1 MSTVNIVKYHFHAR
15 NVPVSEEHTRRLIA
29 RAYQTAREKELYPKA
44 VFVRF
49 PKFMPFLFTSLN
61 TTNSTTMKHQVF
73 IATFLAAFN
82 NAAAKQLA
90 PVKLETWC
98 ITYVSTYL
106 VPMQASSNLTEI
118 GEATKYSSL
127 APTLDVTAADNASSV
142 TTQISTED
150 TSSSAFETQLV
161 NDQPTEPQSG
171 TESTDGTTIVP
182 TSSVKAELT
191 SSSNTASASSIVTE
205 PAGQSIIFL
214 ISLPENDKRDL
225 SRRATSGFV
234 GNENP
239 GVCTFAAVFT
249 LSDDQL
255 LEDGIPIYYAGEEF
269 KELSGQGQAPS
280 DAVTKTFLSS
290 GGGLQFT
297 NAKLPGGQAGFCQD
311 SSGKVY
317 ITFSSGPPG
326 CVPVDL
332 SCQNGRLLGL
342 DTSRTSS
349 SDLTEPTQDV
359 TSTGEAPGQSQTLS
373 ASSADSTS
381 VEAFTSSSSSTTGS
395 TDTATVPFGT
405 MTSSSPGLSITTTV
419 SPLSSSFDSSGSS
432 AADSSG
438 VEEAQSSSVSE
449 EGFPETVSNSDAA
462 SSDVTSDTVTDGDG
476 SATSQNISD
485 ETPMST
491 DSSETT
497 TSSDMSNEPGTSAST
512 KGVPQTSTTGDITSE
527 ILSTTMDASTSKP
540 TTILTVD
547 ACVSGITSP
556 DREPPLNVREEECS
570 DLNVVTV
577 SPATV
582 TVTEVRKRRIVR
594 GIIVAEHVMPVTR
607 NVAPRDD
614 DDVATTIFP
623 TQTPEYATYCGSA
636 DEYYDA
642 CSSLGVTRF
651 TTTLSTETVTT
662 TDIIIT
668 FR

>member
-1 MSTVNIVKYHFHAR
+1 MSTVNIVKYYFHAR
-15 NVPVSEEHTRRLIA
+15 NVPVSEELLVRHLVQLLRLTPYSQLPQIH
-29 RAYQTAREKELYPKA
+29 A
-44 VFVRF
+44 VPLHFF
-49 PKFMPFLFTSLN
+49 EHDKLDD
-61 TTNSTTMKHQVF
+61 HE
-73 IATFLAAFN
+73 
-82 NAAAKQLA
+82 A

-106 VPMQASSNLTEI
+106 VPLQASSNLTEI

-142 TTQISTED
+142 TTQISTANSIED

-161 NDQPTEPQSG
+161 DDQSTEPQSG

-182 TSSVKAELT
+182 ISSVEAELT

-205 PAGQSIIFL
+205 PAGRSIIFL

-225 SRRATSGFV
+225 SRRATGGFV

-332 SCQNGRLLGL
+332 SVYEEE
-342 DTSRTSS
+342 T
-349 SDLTEPTQDV
+349 PV
-359 TSTGEAPGQSQTLS
+359 QSQTPS
-373 ASSADSTS
+373 ASSANSTS
-381 VEAFTSSSSSTTGS
+381 VEASTSSSSSTIGS
-395 TDTATVPFGT
+395 TDTATVASAT
-405 MTSSSPGLSITTTV
+405 MTSSSPGLSTTTTV
-419 SPLSSSFDSSGSS
+419 SPLLSSLNSSVSS

-438 VEEAQSSSVSE
+438 VEGVQSSSVSE
-449 EGFPETVSNSDAA
+449 EGFPETASTSDAA
-462 SSDVTSDTVTDGDG
+462 SSDVNSDTVTYGDG

-485 ETPMST
+485 ATSTST
-491 DSSETT
+491 DSLETT
-497 TSSDMSNEPGTSAST
+497 TSSDMSTEPGTSAST
-512 KGVPQTSTTGDITSE
+512 NDVPQTSTTGDITSE
-527 ILSTTMDASTSKP
+527 VPSTTMDASTTEP
-540 TTILTVD
+540 TTIPSVD

-556 DREPPLNVREEECS
+556 DGEPPLDVREEECS
-570 DLNVVTV
+570 DLNVVTI

-582 TVTEVRKRRIVR
+582 TVTEVRKRHVVR
-594 GIIVAEHVMPVTR
+594 GIIVAEHVMPATR

-614 DDVATTIFP
+614 DDVATTVFP
-623 TQTPEYATYCGSA
+623 TQKPEYATYCDSA

-651 TTTLSTETVTT
+651 TTTLSTETETT

-668 FR
+668 VR

>member
-1 MSTVNIVKYHFHAR
+1 MSTVNIIKQYFHAR
-15 NVPVSEEHTRRLIA
+15 NVPVSEERTRRLIA
-29 RAYQTAREKELYPKA
+29 LAYQTAKGKGALPKA
-44 VFVRF
+44 VFMQILPLNQLRYWMLLTIEVQLDPSHLRPEAPSHAISIASLGSGCCF
-49 PKFMPFLFTSLN
+49 SKFMPFLFTSLN
-61 TTNSTTMKHQVF
+61 TTNSTTMKHQVV

-106 VPMQASSNLTEI
+106 VPLQASSNLTEI

-161 NDQPTEPQSG
+161 DDQSTEPQPG

-182 TSSVKAELT
+182 TSSVEAELT
-191 SSSNTASASSIVTE
+191 SSSNTASASSIGTE
-205 PAGQSIIFL
+205 PAGRSIIFL
-214 ISLPENDKRDL
+214 ISLTENDKRDL
-225 SRRATSGFV
+225 SRRATGGFV

-326 CVPVDL
+326 CIPVDL
-332 SCQNGRLLGL
+332 SVYEVEQCQNGRLLGL

-381 VEAFTSSSSSTTGS
+381 VEAFTTSSSSTTGS

-432 AADSSG
+432 ATDNSG
-438 VEEAQSSSVSE
+438 VEEGQSSSVSE
-449 EGFPETVSNSDAA
+449 EGFPETASTSDAA

-476 SATSQNISD
+476 STTSQNISD
-485 ETPMST
+485 ETPMWT
-491 DSSETT
+491 DSSETA
-497 TSSDMSNEPGTSAST
+497 TSSDMSTEPGASAST
-512 KGVPQTSTTGDITSE
+512 KDVPQTSTTGDITSE
-527 ILSTTMDASTSKP
+527 ILSTTMDASTTKP
-540 TTILTVD
+540 TTVPTIN

-556 DREPPLNVREEECS
+556 DGESPLNVRDEECS

-582 TVTEVRKRRIVR
+582 
-594 GIIVAEHVMPVTR
+594 
-607 NVAPRDD
+607 
-614 DDVATTIFP
+614 
-623 TQTPEYATYCGSA
+623 
-636 DEYYDA
+636 
-642 CSSLGVTRF
+642 
-651 TTTLSTETVTT
+651 
-662 TDIIIT
+662 
-668 FR
+668 

>member
-1 MSTVNIVKYHFHAR
+1 
-15 NVPVSEEHTRRLIA
+15 
-29 RAYQTAREKELYPKA
+29 
-44 VFVRF
+44 
-49 PKFMPFLFTSLN
+49 
-61 TTNSTTMKHQVF
+61 MKHQVV

-106 VPMQASSNLTEI
+106 VPLQASSNLTEI

-127 APTLDVTAADNASSV
+127 APALDVTAADNASSV

-161 NDQPTEPQSG
+161 DDQSTEPQSG

-182 TSSVKAELT
+182 TSSVEAELT
-191 SSSNTASASSIVTE
+191 SSSNTASASSIGTE
-205 PAGQSIIFL
+205 PAGRSIIFL
-214 ISLPENDKRDL
+214 ISLTENDKRDL
-225 SRRATSGFV
+225 SRRATGGFV

-326 CVPVDL
+326 CIPVDL
-332 SCQNGRLLGL
+332 SVYEVEQCQNGRLLGL

-373 ASSADSTS
+373 ASSADSIS
-381 VEAFTSSSSSTTGS
+381 VESFTTSSSSTTGS

-432 AADSSG
+432 ATDNSG
-438 VEEAQSSSVSE
+438 VEEGQSSSVSE
-449 EGFPETVSNSDAA
+449 EGFPETASTSDAA
-462 SSDVTSDTVTDGDG
+462 STDVTSDTVTDGDG
-476 SATSQNISD
+476 STTSQNISD
-485 ETPMST
+485 ETPMWT
-491 DSSETT
+491 DSSETA
-497 TSSDMSNEPGTSAST
+497 TSSDMPTEPGASAST
-512 KGVPQTSTTGDITSE
+512 KDVPQTSTTGDITSE
-527 ILSTTMDASTSKP
+527 ILSTTMDASTTKP
-540 TTILTVD
+540 TTVPTIN
-547 ACVSGITSP
+547 ASVSGITSP
-556 DREPPLNVREEECS
+556 DGEPPLSVRDEECS

-614 DDVATTIFP
+614 DDVATTVFS

-651 TTTLSTETVTT
+651 TTTLSKETETT

>member
-1 MSTVNIVKYHFHAR
+1 
-15 NVPVSEEHTRRLIA
+15 
-29 RAYQTAREKELYPKA
+29 
-44 VFVRF
+44 
-49 PKFMPFLFTSLN
+49 
-61 TTNSTTMKHQVF
+61 MKHQVV

-90 PVKLETWC
+90 PAKLETWC

-106 VPMQASSNLTEI
+106 VPMQAFSNLTEI

-127 APTLDVTAADNASSV
+127 APTLDVTAVDNASSV

-150 TSSSAFETQLV
+150 TSSSALETQLV
-161 NDQPTEPQSG
+161 DDQSTEPQSG

-182 TSSVKAELT
+182 TSSVEAELT
-191 SSSNTASASSIVTE
+191 SSSSTASASSIVTE
-205 PAGQSIIFL
+205 PAGRSIIFL

-225 SRRATSGFV
+225 SRRATGGFV

-255 LEDGIPIYYAGEEF
+255 LEYGIPIYYAGEEF

-332 SCQNGRLLGL
+332 SVYEVEQCQNGRLLGL

-381 VEAFTSSSSSTTGS
+381 VEAFTTSSSSTTGS

-432 AADSSG
+432 ATDSSG
-438 VEEAQSSSVSE
+438 VEEGQSSSVSE
-449 EGFPETVSNSDAA
+449 EGFPETASTSDAA

-476 SATSQNISD
+476 STTSQNISD
-485 ETPMST
+485 ETPMWT
-491 DSSETT
+491 DSSETA
-497 TSSDMSNEPGTSAST
+497 TSSDMSTEPGASASM
-512 KGVPQTSTTGDITSE
+512 KDVPQTSTTGDITSE
-527 ILSTTMDASTSKP
+527 ILSTTMDASTTKP
-540 TTILTVD
+540 TTVPTIN

-556 DREPPLNVREEECS
+556 DGEPPLNVRDEECS

-614 DDVATTIFP
+614 DDVATTVFP

-651 TTTLSTETVTT
+651 TTTLSTETETT

>member
-1 MSTVNIVKYHFHAR
+1 
-15 NVPVSEEHTRRLIA
+15 
-29 RAYQTAREKELYPKA
+29 
-44 VFVRF
+44 
-49 PKFMPFLFTSLN
+49 
-61 TTNSTTMKHQVF
+61 MKHQVF

-191 SSSNTASASSIVTE
+191 SLSNTASASSIVTE

-332 SCQNGRLLGL
+332 SVY
-342 DTSRTSS
+342 
-349 SDLTEPTQDV
+349 EDV

-438 VEEAQSSSVSE
+438 VEEVQSSSVSE

>member
-1 MSTVNIVKYHFHAR
+1 
-15 NVPVSEEHTRRLIA
+15 
-29 RAYQTAREKELYPKA
+29 
-44 VFVRF
+44 
-49 PKFMPFLFTSLN
+49 
-61 TTNSTTMKHQVF
+61 
-73 IATFLAAFN
+73 
-82 NAAAKQLA
+82 
-90 PVKLETWC
+90 
-98 ITYVSTYL
+98 
-106 VPMQASSNLTEI
+106 MQASSNLTEI

-161 NDQPTEPQSG
+161 DDQSTEPQSG

-182 TSSVKAELT
+182 ISSVEAELT
-191 SSSNTASASSIVTE
+191 SSSNTASASSIGTE
-205 PAGQSIIFL
+205 PAVRSIIFL

-225 SRRATSGFV
+225 SRRATGGFV

-249 LSDDQL
+249 LSDYQL
-255 LEDGIPIYYAGEEF
+255 LEGVIPIYYAGEEF

-280 DAVTKTFLSS
+280 DGVTKTFLSS

-311 SSGKVY
+311 SNGKVY

-332 SCQNGRLLGL
+332 SVYEVEQCQNGRLLGL
-342 DTSRTSS
+342 DTSWTSS
-349 SDLTEPTQDV
+349 SDLTEPTEDV

-381 VEAFTSSSSSTTGS
+381 VEAFTTSSSSTTGS

-438 VEEAQSSSVSE
+438 VEEVRSSSVSE
-449 EGFPETVSNSDAA
+449 EGFPETASTSDAA

-476 SATSQNISD
+476 STTSQNISD
-485 ETPMST
+485 ETPMWT

-497 TSSDMSNEPGTSAST
+497 TSSDMSTEPGTSAST
-512 KGVPQTSTTGDITSE
+512 KDVPQTSTNGDITSE
-527 ILSTTMDASTSKP
+527 ILSTTMDASTTKP
-540 TTILTVD
+540 TTVPTIG

-556 DREPPLNVREEECS
+556 DGEPPLNVREEECS

-614 DDVATTIFP
+614 DDAATTVFP

-642 CSSLGVTRF
+642 CLSLGVTRF
-651 TTTLSTETVTT
+651 TTTLSTETETT

-668 FR
+668 LR

>member
-1 MSTVNIVKYHFHAR
+1 MSAVNIVKYYFHAR
-15 NVPVSEEHTRRLIA
+15 NVPVSEERTRRLIA
-29 RAYQTAREKELYPKA
+29 LAYQTAREKELHLKA
-44 VFVRF
+44 VFVR
-49 PKFMPFLFTSLN
+49 MRHL
-61 TTNSTTMKHQVF
+61 V
-73 IATFLAAFN
+73 
-82 NAAAKQLA
+82 QLLRLTLYSQLLQIHAVPLHFFEHDKLDDHEA
-90 PVKLETWC
+90 PAKLETWC

-106 VPMQASSNLTEI
+106 VPMQAFSNLTEI

-127 APTLDVTAADNASSV
+127 APTLDVTAVDNASSV
-142 TTQISTED
+142 TTQISTANSIED
-150 TSSSAFETQLV
+150 TSSSALETQLV
-161 NDQPTEPQSG
+161 DDQSTEPQSG

-182 TSSVKAELT
+182 TSSVEAELT
-191 SSSNTASASSIVTE
+191 SSSSTASASSIVTE
-205 PAGQSIIFL
+205 PAGRSIIFL

-225 SRRATSGFV
+225 SRRATGGFV

-255 LEDGIPIYYAGEEF
+255 LEYGIPIYYAGEEF

-332 SCQNGRLLGL
+332 SVY
-342 DTSRTSS
+342 
-349 SDLTEPTQDV
+349 E
-359 TSTGEAPGQSQTLS
+359 GEAPGQSQTLS

-381 VEAFTSSSSSTTGS
+381 VEAFTTSSSSTTGS

-432 AADSSG
+432 ATDSSG
-438 VEEAQSSSVSE
+438 VEEGQSSSVSE
-449 EGFPETVSNSDAA
+449 EGFPETASTSDAA

-476 SATSQNISD
+476 STTSQNISD
-485 ETPMST
+485 ETPMWT
-491 DSSETT
+491 DSSETA
-497 TSSDMSNEPGTSAST
+497 TSSDMSTEPGASASM
-512 KGVPQTSTTGDITSE
+512 KDVPQTSTTGDITSE
-527 ILSTTMDASTSKP
+527 ILSTTMDASTTKP
-540 TTILTVD
+540 TTVPTIN

-556 DREPPLNVREEECS
+556 DGEPPLNVRDEECS

-614 DDVATTIFP
+614 DDVATTVFP

-651 TTTLSTETVTT
+651 TTTLSTETETT

>member
-1 MSTVNIVKYHFHAR
+1 
-15 NVPVSEEHTRRLIA
+15 
-29 RAYQTAREKELYPKA
+29 
-44 VFVRF
+44 
-49 PKFMPFLFTSLN
+49 
-61 TTNSTTMKHQVF
+61 MKHQVV

-106 VPMQASSNLTEI
+106 VPMQAFSNLTEI

-127 APTLDVTAADNASSV
+127 APTLDVTAVDNASSV
-142 TTQISTED
+142 TTQIKD

-161 NDQPTEPQSG
+161 DDQSTEPQSG
-171 TESTDGTTIVP
+171 TESADGTTIVP
-182 TSSVKAELT
+182 TSSVEAELT
-191 SSSNTASASSIVTE
+191 SSSNNASASSIVTE
-205 PAGQSIIFL
+205 PAGRSIIFL
-214 ISLPENDKRDL
+214 ISLTENDKRDL
-225 SRRATSGFV
+225 SRRATGGFV

-317 ITFSSGPPG
+317 ITGGTRSIPNPLCIVSRFHISRGFHYVKLLNDRKHRHCNSPLWND
-326 CVPVDL
+326 DL
-332 SCQNGRLLGL
+332 FIAWLVYYNHGL
-342 DTSRTSS
+342 ATVVVLRF
-349 SDLTEPTQDV
+349 LR
-359 TSTGEAPGQSQTLS
+359 
-373 ASSADSTS
+373 SSAT
-381 VEAFTSSSSSTTGS
+381 
-395 TDTATVPFGT
+395 
-405 MTSSSPGLSITTTV
+405 
-419 SPLSSSFDSSGSS
+419 
-432 AADSSG
+432 DSSG
-438 VEEAQSSSVSE
+438 VEEGQSSSVSE
-449 EGFPETVSNSDAA
+449 ERFPQTASTSDAA
-462 SSDVTSDTVTDGDG
+462 STDVTSDTVTDGDG
-476 SATSQNISD
+476 STTSQNISD
-485 ETPMST
+485 ETPMWT
-491 DSSETT
+491 DSSETA
-497 TSSDMSNEPGTSAST
+497 TSSDMSTEPGASAST
-512 KGVPQTSTTGDITSE
+512 KDVPQTSTTGDITSE
-527 ILSTTMDASTSKP
+527 ILSTTMDASTTKP
-540 TTILTVD
+540 TTVPTIN
-547 ACVSGITSP
+547 ACVSGITSL
-556 DREPPLNVREEECS
+556 DGEPPLNVRDEECS

-594 GIIVAEHVMPVTR
+594 GIIVAEHVMLVTR

-614 DDVATTIFP
+614 DDVATTVFP

-651 TTTLSTETVTT
+651 TTTLSTETETT

>member
-1 MSTVNIVKYHFHAR
+1 
-15 NVPVSEEHTRRLIA
+15 
-29 RAYQTAREKELYPKA
+29 
-44 VFVRF
+44 
-49 PKFMPFLFTSLN
+49 MPFLFTSLN
-61 TTNSTTMKHQVF
+61 TTNSTTMKHQVV

-106 VPMQASSNLTEI
+106 VPLQASSNLTEI

-127 APTLDVTAADNASSV
+127 APALDVTAADNASSV
-142 TTQISTED
+142 TTQIKD

-161 NDQPTEPQSG
+161 DDQSTEPQSG

-182 TSSVKAELT
+182 TSSVEAELT
-191 SSSNTASASSIVTE
+191 SSSNTASASSIGTE
-205 PAGQSIIFL
+205 PAGRSIIFL
-214 ISLPENDKRDL
+214 ISLTENDKRDL
-225 SRRATSGFV
+225 SRRATGGFV

-326 CVPVDL
+326 CIPVDL
-332 SCQNGRLLGL
+332 SVYEVEQCQNGRLLGL

-373 ASSADSTS
+373 ASSADSIS
-381 VEAFTSSSSSTTGS
+381 VESFTTSSSSTTGS

-432 AADSSG
+432 ATDNSG
-438 VEEAQSSSVSE
+438 VEEGQSSSVSE
-449 EGFPETVSNSDAA
+449 EGFPETASTSDAA
-462 SSDVTSDTVTDGDG
+462 STDVTSDTVTDGDG
-476 SATSQNISD
+476 STTSQNISD
-485 ETPMST
+485 ETPMWT
-491 DSSETT
+491 DSSETA
-497 TSSDMSNEPGTSAST
+497 TSSDMPTEPGASAST
-512 KGVPQTSTTGDITSE
+512 KDVPQTSTTGDITSE
-527 ILSTTMDASTSKP
+527 ILSTTMDASTTKP
-540 TTILTVD
+540 TTVPTIN
-547 ACVSGITSP
+547 ASVSGITSP
-556 DREPPLNVREEECS
+556 DGEPPLSVRDEECS

-614 DDVATTIFP
+614 DDVATTVFS

-651 TTTLSTETVTT
+651 TTTLSKETETT

>member
-1 MSTVNIVKYHFHAR
+1 MLLR
-15 NVPVSEEHTRRLIA
+15 N
-29 RAYQTAREKELYPKA
+29 
-44 VFVRF
+44 
-49 PKFMPFLFTSLN
+49 N
-61 TTNSTTMKHQVF
+61 WHQR
-73 IATFLAAFN
+73 N
-82 NAAAKQLA
+82 WK
-90 PVKLETWC
+90 
-98 ITYVSTYL
+98 
-106 VPMQASSNLTEI
+106 
-118 GEATKYSSL
+118 L

-142 TTQISTED
+142 TTQIKD

-161 NDQPTEPQSG
+161 DDQPTEPQSG

-182 TSSVKAELT
+182 TSSVEAELT

-205 PAGQSIIFL
+205 PAGQSIILL

-234 GNENP
+234 GNGNP

-255 LEDGIPIYYAGEEF
+255 LED
-269 KELSGQGQAPS
+269 GQAPS

-332 SCQNGRLLGL
+332 SVY
-342 DTSRTSS
+342 
-349 SDLTEPTQDV
+349 EDV

-438 VEEAQSSSVSE
+438 VEEVQSSSVSE

-476 SATSQNISD
+476 SATSQNISY

-497 TSSDMSNEPGTSAST
+497 TSSDMSTEPGTSAST

-540 TTILTVD
+540 TTIPTVD

-594 GIIVAEHVMPVTR
+594 GIIVAEHVMPVMR

-614 DDVATTIFP
+614 DDMATTIFP

>member
-98 ITYVSTYL
+98 ITYVSTCL

-142 TTQISTED
+142 TTQIKD

-234 GNENP
+234 GNGNP

-255 LEDGIPIYYAGEEF
+255 LED
-269 KELSGQGQAPS
+269 GQAPS

-438 VEEAQSSSVSE
+438 VEEVQSSSVSE

-476 SATSQNISD
+476 SATSQNISY

-497 TSSDMSNEPGTSAST
+497 TSSDMSTEPGTSAST

-540 TTILTVD
+540 TTIPTVD

-594 GIIVAEHVMPVTR
+594 GIIVAEHVMPVMR

>member
-1 MSTVNIVKYHFHAR
+1 
-15 NVPVSEEHTRRLIA
+15 
-29 RAYQTAREKELYPKA
+29 
-44 VFVRF
+44 
-49 PKFMPFLFTSLN
+49 
-61 TTNSTTMKHQVF
+61 MKHQVV

-106 VPMQASSNLTEI
+106 VPMQAFSNLTEI

-127 APTLDVTAADNASSV
+127 APTLDVTAVDNASSV
-142 TTQISTED
+142 TTQISTD

-161 NDQPTEPQSG
+161 DDQSTEPQSG
-171 TESTDGTTIVP
+171 TESADGTTIVP
-182 TSSVKAELT
+182 TSSVEAELT
-191 SSSNTASASSIVTE
+191 SSSNNASASSIVTE
-205 PAGQSIIFL
+205 PAGRSIIFL
-214 ISLPENDKRDL
+214 ISLTENDKRDL
-225 SRRATSGFV
+225 SRRATGGFV

-311 SSGKVY
+311 S
-317 ITFSSGPPG
+317 I
-326 CVPVDL
+326 DL
-332 SCQNGRLLGL
+332 SVYEVEQCQNGRLLGL

-359 TSTGEAPGQSQTLS
+359 TSTGEAPDQSQTLS

-381 VEAFTSSSSSTTGS
+381 VEAFTTSSSSTTGS

-432 AADSSG
+432 ATDSSG
-438 VEEAQSSSVSE
+438 VEEGQSSSVSE
-449 EGFPETVSNSDAA
+449 ERFPQTASTSDAA
-462 SSDVTSDTVTDGDG
+462 STDVTSDTVTDGDG
-476 SATSQNISD
+476 STTSQNISD
-485 ETPMST
+485 ETPMWT
-491 DSSETT
+491 DSSETA
-497 TSSDMSNEPGTSAST
+497 TSSDMSTEPGASAST
-512 KGVPQTSTTGDITSE
+512 KDVPQTSTTGDITSE
-527 ILSTTMDASTSKP
+527 ILSTTMDASTTKP
-540 TTILTVD
+540 TTVPTIN
-547 ACVSGITSP
+547 ACVSGITSL
-556 DREPPLNVREEECS
+556 DGEPPLNVRDEECS

-614 DDVATTIFP
+614 DDVATTVFP

-651 TTTLSTETVTT
+651 TTTLSTETETT

>member
-1 MSTVNIVKYHFHAR
+1 
-15 NVPVSEEHTRRLIA
+15 
-29 RAYQTAREKELYPKA
+29 
-44 VFVRF
+44 
-49 PKFMPFLFTSLN
+49 
-61 TTNSTTMKHQVF
+61 MKHQVF

-142 TTQISTED
+142 TTQISTGISFHQTVRRANSIED

-171 TESTDGTTIVP
+171 TESTDGTTIAP
-182 TSSVKAELT
+182 TSSVEAELT

-205 PAGQSIIFL
+205 PAGRSTIFL

-326 CVPVDL
+326 C
-332 SCQNGRLLGL
+332 NGRLLGL
-342 DTSRTSS
+342 DTSSTSS

-395 TDTATVPFGT
+395 TDTATVPYGT

-432 AADSSG
+432 AADSSV
-438 VEEAQSSSVSE
+438 VEEVQSSSVSE
-449 EGFPETVSNSDAA
+449 EGFPETASNSDAA
-462 SSDVTSDTVTDGDG
+462 SSDVTSDTVTDGGG

-497 TSSDMSNEPGTSAST
+497 ASSDMSTEPGTSAST
-512 KGVPQTSTTGDITSE
+512 KGVPQTSTTGDITSD

-540 TTILTVD
+540 TTIPTVD

-623 TQTPEYATYCGSA
+623 TQTPEYAMYCGSA

>member
-1 MSTVNIVKYHFHAR
+1 MV
-15 NVPVSEEHTRRLIA
+15 
-29 RAYQTAREKELYPKA
+29 
-44 VFVRF
+44 
-49 PKFMPFLFTSLN
+49 
-61 TTNSTTMKHQVF
+61 
-73 IATFLAAFN
+73 
-82 NAAAKQLA
+82 
-90 PVKLETWC
+90 
-98 ITYVSTYL
+98 
-106 VPMQASSNLTEI
+106 MQ
-118 GEATKYSSL
+118 
-127 APTLDVTAADNASSV
+127 
-142 TTQISTED
+142 D

-161 NDQPTEPQSG
+161 DDQPTEPQSG

-182 TSSVKAELT
+182 TSSVEAELT

-205 PAGQSIIFL
+205 PAGQSIILL

-297 NAKLPGGQAGFCQD
+297 NAKLPGGQAGYCQD

-332 SCQNGRLLGL
+332 SVYEVEQCQNGRLLGL

-438 VEEAQSSSVSE
+438 VEEVQSSSVLE
-449 EGFPETVSNSDAA
+449 EGFPETASNSDAA
-462 SSDVTSDTVTDGDG
+462 SSDVTSDTVTEGDG

-497 TSSDMSNEPGTSAST
+497 TSSDMSTEPGTSAST
-512 KGVPQTSTTGDITSE
+512 KGVPQTSTAGDVTSE

-540 TTILTVD
+540 TTIPTVD

-556 DREPPLNVREEECS
+556 DGEPPLNVREEECS

-651 TTTLSTETVTT
+651 TTTLSTETETT

>member
-1 MSTVNIVKYHFHAR
+1 
-15 NVPVSEEHTRRLIA
+15 
-29 RAYQTAREKELYPKA
+29 
-44 VFVRF
+44 
-49 PKFMPFLFTSLN
+49 
-61 TTNSTTMKHQVF
+61 MKHQVV

-106 VPMQASSNLTEI
+106 VPLQASSNLTEI

-127 APTLDVTAADNASSV
+127 APALDVTAADNASSV
-142 TTQISTED
+142 TTQIN

-161 NDQPTEPQSG
+161 DDQSTEPQSG

-182 TSSVKAELT
+182 TSSVEAELT
-191 SSSNTASASSIVTE
+191 SSSNTASASSIGTE
-205 PAGQSIIFL
+205 PAGRSIIFL
-214 ISLPENDKRDL
+214 ISLTENDKRDL
-225 SRRATSGFV
+225 SRRATGGFV

-326 CVPVDL
+326 CIPVDL
-332 SCQNGRLLGL
+332 SVYEVEQCQNGRLLGL

-373 ASSADSTS
+373 ASSADSIS
-381 VEAFTSSSSSTTGS
+381 VESFTTSSSSTTGS

-432 AADSSG
+432 ATDNSG
-438 VEEAQSSSVSE
+438 VEEGQSSSVSE
-449 EGFPETVSNSDAA
+449 EGFPETASTSDAA
-462 SSDVTSDTVTDGDG
+462 STDVTSDTVTDGDG
-476 SATSQNISD
+476 STTSQNISD
-485 ETPMST
+485 ETPMWT
-491 DSSETT
+491 DSSETA
-497 TSSDMSNEPGTSAST
+497 TSSDMPTEPGASAST
-512 KGVPQTSTTGDITSE
+512 KDVPQTSTTGDITSE
-527 ILSTTMDASTSKP
+527 ILSTTMDASTTKP
-540 TTILTVD
+540 TTVPTIN
-547 ACVSGITSP
+547 ASVSGITSP
-556 DREPPLNVREEECS
+556 DGEPPLSVRDEECS

-614 DDVATTIFP
+614 DDVATTVFS

-651 TTTLSTETVTT
+651 TTTLSKETETT

>member
-1 MSTVNIVKYHFHAR
+1 
-15 NVPVSEEHTRRLIA
+15 
-29 RAYQTAREKELYPKA
+29 
-44 VFVRF
+44 
-49 PKFMPFLFTSLN
+49 
-61 TTNSTTMKHQVF
+61 MKHQVF

-142 TTQISTED
+142 TTQISTGISFHQTVRRANSIED

-332 SCQNGRLLGL
+332 SVY
-342 DTSRTSS
+342 
-349 SDLTEPTQDV
+349 EDV

-438 VEEAQSSSVSE
+438 VEEVQSSSVSE
-449 EGFPETVSNSDAA
+449 EGFPETASNSDAA

-497 TSSDMSNEPGTSAST
+497 TSSDMSTEPGTSAST

-540 TTILTVD
+540 TTIPTVD

-594 GIIVAEHVMPVTR
+594 GIIVAEHVMPVMR

>member
-1 MSTVNIVKYHFHAR
+1 
-15 NVPVSEEHTRRLIA
+15 
-29 RAYQTAREKELYPKA
+29 
-44 VFVRF
+44 
-49 PKFMPFLFTSLN
+49 
-61 TTNSTTMKHQVF
+61 MKHQVF
-73 IATFLAAFN
+73 IATLLAAFN

-182 TSSVKAELT
+182 TSSVEAELT

-205 PAGQSIIFL
+205 PAGQSIILL

-332 SCQNGRLLGL
+332 SVY
-342 DTSRTSS
+342 
-349 SDLTEPTQDV
+349 EDV

-438 VEEAQSSSVSE
+438 VEEVQSSSVSE

-476 SATSQNISD
+476 SATSQNISY

-497 TSSDMSNEPGTSAST
+497 TSSDMSTEPGTSAST

-540 TTILTVD
+540 TTIPTVD

-594 GIIVAEHVMPVTR
+594 GIIVAEHVMPVMR

>member
-1 MSTVNIVKYHFHAR
+1 
-15 NVPVSEEHTRRLIA
+15 
-29 RAYQTAREKELYPKA
+29 
-44 VFVRF
+44 
-49 PKFMPFLFTSLN
+49 MPFLFTSLN
-61 TTNSTTMKHQVF
+61 TTNSTTIKHQVV

-90 PVKLETWC
+90 SVKLETWC

-161 NDQPTEPQSG
+161 DDQSTEPQSG

-182 TSSVKAELT
+182 TSSVEAEFT
-191 SSSNTASASSIVTE
+191 SSSNTASASSIGTE
-205 PAGQSIIFL
+205 PAEELLAASLATKIRESVPSL
-214 ISLPENDKRDL
+214 LSLP
-225 SRRATSGFV
+225 S
-234 GNENP
+234 P
-239 GVCTFAAVFT
+239 
-249 LSDDQL
+249 DDQL
-255 LEDGIPIYYAGEEF
+255 LEYGIPIYYAGEDF

-297 NAKLPGGQAGFCQD
+297 NAKLLEVKLG
-311 SSGKVY
+311 SVRILVGKSTSRFLRGHRVAY
-317 ITFSSGPPG
+317 QLICRSMK
-326 CVPVDL
+326 
-332 SCQNGRLLGL
+332 CQNGRLLGL

-381 VEAFTSSSSSTTGS
+381 VEAFTTSSFSTTGS

-432 AADSSG
+432 ATDSSG
-438 VEEAQSSSVSE
+438 VEEGQSSSVSE
-449 EGFPETVSNSDAA
+449 EGFPETASTSDAA

-476 SATSQNISD
+476 STTSQNISD
-485 ETPMST
+485 ETPMWT
-491 DSSETT
+491 DSSETAT
-497 TSSDMSNEPGTSAST
+497 GSDMSTEPWASAST
-512 KGVPQTSTTGDITSE
+512 KDVPQTSTTGDITSE
-527 ILSTTMDASTSKP
+527 ILSTTMDTSTTKP
-540 TTILTVD
+540 TTVPTIN
-547 ACVSGITSP
+547 ACVSGIASP
-556 DREPPLNVREEECS
+556 DGEPPLNVRDEECS

-614 DDVATTIFP
+614 DDVATTVFP

-651 TTTLSTETVTT
+651 TTTLSTETETT

>member
-1 MSTVNIVKYHFHAR
+1 
-15 NVPVSEEHTRRLIA
+15 
-29 RAYQTAREKELYPKA
+29 
-44 VFVRF
+44 
-49 PKFMPFLFTSLN
+49 
-61 TTNSTTMKHQVF
+61 MKHQVF

-332 SCQNGRLLGL
+332 SVY
-342 DTSRTSS
+342 
-349 SDLTEPTQDV
+349 EDV

-438 VEEAQSSSVSE
+438 VEEVQSSSVSE

>member
-1 MSTVNIVKYHFHAR
+1 
-15 NVPVSEEHTRRLIA
+15 
-29 RAYQTAREKELYPKA
+29 
-44 VFVRF
+44 
-49 PKFMPFLFTSLN
+49 
-61 TTNSTTMKHQVF
+61 MKHQVF
-73 IATFLAAFN
+73 IATFLATFN

-106 VPMQASSNLTEI
+106 VPLQASSNLTEI

-142 TTQISTED
+142 TTQIKD

-161 NDQPTEPQSG
+161 DDQSTEPQSG
-171 TESTDGTTIVP
+171 TESTGGTTFVP
-182 TSSVKAELT
+182 ISSVEAELT

-205 PAGQSIIFL
+205 PAGRSIIFL

-225 SRRATSGFV
+225 SRRATGGFV

-269 KELSGQGQAPS
+269 KEFSGQGQALS

-332 SCQNGRLLGL
+332 LVYEVEQCQNGRLLGL

-395 TDTATVPFGT
+395 IDTATVPSGT

-438 VEEAQSSSVSE
+438 VEEVQSSSVSE
-449 EGFPETVSNSDAA
+449 EGFPETASTSDAA
-462 SSDVTSDTVTDGDG
+462 SSDVTSDTVTYGDG

-485 ETPMST
+485 EAPMPT
-491 DSSETT
+491 DSSETA
-497 TSSDMSNEPGTSAST
+497 TSSDMSTEPGTSAST

-540 TTILTVD
+540 NTIPTVD

-556 DREPPLNVREEECS
+556 DGEPPLNVREEECS

-651 TTTLSTETVTT
+651 TTTLSTETETT

>member
-1 MSTVNIVKYHFHAR
+1 
-15 NVPVSEEHTRRLIA
+15 
-29 RAYQTAREKELYPKA
+29 
-44 VFVRF
+44 
-49 PKFMPFLFTSLN
+49 
-61 TTNSTTMKHQVF
+61 MKHQVF

-142 TTQISTED
+142 TTQIN

-332 SCQNGRLLGL
+332 SVY
-342 DTSRTSS
+342 
-349 SDLTEPTQDV
+349 EDV

>member
-1 MSTVNIVKYHFHAR
+1 
-15 NVPVSEEHTRRLIA
+15 
-29 RAYQTAREKELYPKA
+29 
-44 VFVRF
+44 
-49 PKFMPFLFTSLN
+49 
-61 TTNSTTMKHQVF
+61 MKHQVF

-332 SCQNGRLLGL
+332 SVY
-342 DTSRTSS
+342 
-349 SDLTEPTQDV
+349 EDV

>member
-1 MSTVNIVKYHFHAR
+1 
-15 NVPVSEEHTRRLIA
+15 
-29 RAYQTAREKELYPKA
+29 
-44 VFVRF
+44 
-49 PKFMPFLFTSLN
+49 
-61 TTNSTTMKHQVF
+61 MKHQVF

-98 ITYVSTYL
+98 ITYVSAYL
-106 VPMQASSNLTEI
+106 VPLQASSNLTEI

-161 NDQPTEPQSG
+161 DDQSTEPQSG

-182 TSSVKAELT
+182 ISSVEARLT

-205 PAGQSIIFL
+205 PAGRSIIFL

-225 SRRATSGFV
+225 SRRATGGFV

-332 SCQNGRLLGL
+332 SVYGVEQCQNGRLVGL
-342 DTSRTSS
+342 DTSRTIS
-349 SDLTEPTQDV
+349 SDLTESTQDV
-359 TSTGEAPGQSQTLS
+359 TSIEETPVQSQTPS
-373 ASSADSTS
+373 ASSANSTS
-381 VEAFTSSSSSTTGS
+381 VEASTSSSSSTIGS
-395 TDTATVPFGT
+395 ADTATVASAT
-405 MTSSSPGLSITTTV
+405 MTSSSHGLSTTTTV
-419 SPLSSSFDSSGSS
+419 SPLLSSLDTSVSS

-438 VEEAQSSSVSE
+438 VEGVQSSSVSE
-449 EGFPETVSNSDAA
+449 EGFPETASTSDAA
-462 SSDVTSDTVTDGDG
+462 SSDVNSDTVTYSDG

-485 ETPMST
+485 ETSTST
-491 DSSETT
+491 DSLETT
-497 TSSDMSNEPGTSAST
+497 TSSDMSTEPGTSAST
-512 KGVPQTSTTGDITSE
+512 NDVPQTSTTGDITSE
-527 ILSTTMDASTSKP
+527 VPSTTMDASTTEP
-540 TTILTVD
+540 TTIPSVD

-556 DREPPLNVREEECS
+556 DGEPPLDVREKECS

-582 TVTEVRKRRIVR
+582 TVTEVRKRHVVR
-594 GIIVAEHVMPVTR
+594 GIIVAEHVMPATR

-614 DDVATTIFP
+614 DDVATTVFP
-623 TQTPEYATYCGSA
+623 TQTPEYATYCDSA

-651 TTTLSTETVTT
+651 TTTLSTETETT

-668 FR
+668 VR